1 MEREKDWISSYSL
14 YMACKEHFGNRE
26 WLSWKKDIR
35 ERLHAYANEK
45 GIQIIG
51 DIPIYV
57 ALDSFV
63 SMAMATGNLQDVMLV
78 RSHEELEE
86 LVKKDLIADLSEVY
100 ENCAS
105 KTIKEIYQSYDKSLL
120 SGVRFEGKLMA
131 LPETNIDDGPN
142 LFWVR
147 KDWMDKLGLQEPRTM
162 QDIRTKV
169 PMRLQNIINGM
180 SIRRHALWLSM

>member
-1 MEREKDWISSYSL
+1 
-14 YMACKEHFGNRE
+14 
-26 WLSWKKDIR
+26 
-35 ERLHAYANEK
+35 
-45 GIQIIG
+45 
-51 DIPIYV
+51 
-57 ALDSFV
+57 
-63 SMAMATGNLQDVMLV
+63 
-78 RSHEELEE
+78 
-86 LVKKDLIADLSEVY
+86 
-100 ENCAS
+100 
-105 KTIKEIYQSYDKSLL
+105 
-120 SGVRFEGKLMA
+120 MA

>member
-1 MEREKDWISSYSL
+1 
-14 YMACKEHFGNRE
+14 
-26 WLSWKKDIR
+26 
-35 ERLHAYANEK
+35 
-45 GIQIIG
+45 
-51 DIPIYV
+51 
-57 ALDSFV
+57 
-63 SMAMATGNLQDVMLV
+63 MAMAAGNLPDVMLV

-147 KDWMDKLGLQEPRTM
+147 KHWMDKLDLQEPRTM